1 MEENKEMLEL
11 LKQIEKAN
19 RQQVCLSR
27 VLCVLAVAA
36 AVCCVVAVALVM
48 QVLPQITE
56 VVPQVTQLLPQIHTV
71 VTQMQTVL
79 GNLEVVTEEL
89 AAVDMAN
96 MVTNVDA
103 LVTEGQQSLQL
114 TMEKLNSV
122 DFETLN
128 KAIEDLA
135 AVIEPLSKLSNLFR

>member
-1 MEENKEMLEL
+1 MDENKEMLEL
-11 LKQIEKAN
+11 LKQIGKAN
-19 RQQVCLSR
+19 RQQVRISR
-27 VLCVLAVAA
+27 ILCIVAA
-36 AVCCVVAVALVM
+36 AAALCCVMAAILVV

-56 VVPQVTQLLPQIHTV
+56 LLPQINTV
-71 VTQMQTVL
+71 VVQMQTVL

-103 LVTEGQQSLQL
+103 LVTEGQQSLQM
-114 TMEKLNSV
+114 TMDKLNSL

-128 KAIEDLA
+128 QAIEDLA
-135 AVIEPLSKLSNLFR
+135 EVIEPMSKIANVFR